1 MKKTL
6 LIVAMAA
13 LLSACGG
20 SSSDNSPTNN
30 PNNGG
35 SNGGNDNNNPPNG
48 GSTTPDVNTKTGVFT
63 DGKISGVNYTT
74 SSGLK
79 GTTNQQGE
87 FSFNDGD
94 SVTFSIANVQ
104 IGEATP
110 AKAYLTPLDLAK
122 DQNSRNNL
130 LVFLQSLDA
139 NANHDDGIQISTKT
153 IALLEATNLKFDFT
167 NSTNDFTNNADF
179 KNLVSQSGGK
189 IVQLDQALQNFQ
201 KTFYSDIRGAWL
213 FKSAD
218 SKSKVLIYF
227 DDQGNYILGEAS
239 PTDDAGNSG
248 IEKGN
253 IKWNASTGKMNPS
266 IVIDTNREWGLSH
279 PIPSGHFL
287 NYGKQPNTLSLTEG
301 KDEYIFEKV
310 KNKDNSIIGLWKMP
324 EHIFSFFEDNSYFL
338 LYTGNDECSNY
349 GLESGKYSATA
360 NSLKVTQLEYD
371 TTGCSGIGESFT
383 NGNEFKLIV
392 NQDNMSLQYSGEDKA
407 NFKRVK

>member
-1 MKKTL
+1 MTTHPT
-6 LIVAMAA
+6 A
-13 LLSACGG
+13 LTPPNNGNDSSSNGG
-20 SSSDNSPTNN
+20 SST
-30 PNNGG
+30 PNA
-35 SNGGNDNNNPPNG
+35 
-48 GSTTPDVNTKTGVFT
+48 NTKTGVFT
-63 DGKISGVNYTT
+63 DGKIAGVNYTT

-87 FSFNDGD
+87 FSFNNGD

-104 IGEATP
+104 IGDATP

-189 IVQLDQALQNFQ
+189 IIQLDQALQNFQ

-239 PTDDAGNSG
+239 PTDDAGSSG

-253 IKWNASTGKMNPS
+253 IQWNASTGKLSPS
-266 IVIDTNREWGLSH
+266 ISIDTNGQWGLSN

-287 NYGKQPNTLSLTEG
+287 NYGKQANTLSLTEG
-301 KDEYIFEKV
+301 NAEYIFEKV
-310 KNKDNSIIGLWKMP
+310 KNKDNSIIGSWKMP
-324 EHIFSFFEDNSYFL
+324 DHVFSFFEDNSYFL
-338 LYTGNDECSNY
+338 LYTGNDQCANY
-349 GLESGKYSATA
+349 GVESGKYSVSGNT
-360 NSLKVTQLEYD
+360 LRVTQKQYD
-371 TTGCSGIGESFT
+371 TTGCSGLVDTFNDGSFDLD
-383 NGNEFKLIV
+383 GFKLVV
-392 NQDNMSLQYSGEDKA
+392 NKDSMSLQYEGEDAA
-407 NFKRVK
+407 NFSRVN